1 MSDIMTN
8 HPAEKIAVRDLKVD
22 GPFWGALKRDL
33 LLSYRRKSDLINP
46 LIFFL
51 MVATLFPL
59 GVSPD
64 SVFLAEVAP
73 GVVWVAALLATLL
86 SMDSLFRSDFE
97 DGTLEQLLLSPQP
110 LFMVVLAKVLAHWML
125 TGLPLTLMAPLLGV
139 MLFLPADGMSGLVL
153 SLLLGTPTLSLVG
166 AIGAALTVGL
176 RKGGVLISLLVLPLY
191 IPVLI
196 FGTAS
201 IQAALTGLPVG
212 GYMAIL
218 GAMLAL
224 GLIMAPLAISAALR
238 ISVSG

>member
-1 MSDIMTN
+1 MEQLVTN
-8 HPAEKIAVRDLKVD
+8 EQSKSAGDSVLILFWAV
-22 GPFWGALKRDL
+22 LKRDL
-33 LLSYRRKSDLINP
+33 MLAYRKKSDLFNP

-59 GVSPD
+59 GVSPEPD
-64 SVFLAEVAP
+64 FLAEVAP

-97 DGTLEQLLLSPQP
+97 DGTLEQTLLSPQP
-110 LFMVVLAKVLAHWML
+110 LFIVVLAKVLAHWMMS
-125 TGLPLTLMAPLLGV
+125 GLPLTVLAPLLGV
-139 MLFLPADGMSGLVL
+139 MLFLPSEGMSGLMI
-153 SLLLGTPTLSLVG
+153 SLLLGTPTLSLIG

-196 FGTAS
+196 FGTSAV
-201 IQAALTGLPVG
+201 QAAVTGLPLAG
-212 GYMAIL
+212 FFALL

-224 GLIMAPLAISAALR
+224 GLVMAPLAIGAALR

>member
-1 MSDIMTN
+1 M
-8 HPAEKIAVRDLKVD
+8 EKIVTNEQSGSEGSSVSGLFGAV
-22 GPFWGALKRDL
+22 LKRDL
-33 LLSYRRKSDLINP
+33 MLAYRKKSDLFNP

-59 GVSPD
+59 GVSPEPD
-64 SVFLAEVAP
+64 FLAEVAP

-97 DGTLEQLLLSPQP
+97 DGTLEQTLLSPQP
-110 LFMVVLAKVLAHWML
+110 LFIVVLAKVLAHWMMS
-125 TGLPLTLMAPLLGV
+125 GLPLTLLAPLLGV
-139 MLFLPADGMSGLVL
+139 MLFLPAEGMSGLML
-153 SLLLGTPTLSLVG
+153 SLLIGTPTLSLIG

-196 FGTAS
+196 FGTSAV
-201 IQAALTGLPVG
+201 QAAVTGLPLAG
-212 GYMAIL
+212 FFALL
-218 GAMLAL
+218 GAILAL
-224 GLIMAPLAISAALR
+224 GLVMAPLAIAAALR

>member
-1 MSDIMTN
+1 MEQILTNERSDS
-8 HPAEKIAVRDLKVD
+8 AENTLMGLFWAV
-22 GPFWGALKRDL
+22 LKRDL
-33 LLSYRRKSDLINP
+33 MLAYRKKSDLFNP
-46 LIFFL
+46 LVFFL

-59 GVSPD
+59 GVSPEPD
-64 SVFLAEVAP
+64 FLAEVAP

-97 DGTLEQLLLSPQP
+97 DGTLEQTLLSPQP
-110 LFMVVLAKVLAHWML
+110 LFVIVLSKVLAHWMMS
-125 TGLPLTLMAPLLGV
+125 GLPLTLLAPLLGV
-139 MLFLPADGMSGLVL
+139 MLFLPAEGMSGLML

-196 FGTAS
+196 FGTSAV
-201 IQAALTGLPVG
+201 QAAVTGLPLAG
-212 GYMAIL
+212 FFALL

-224 GLIMAPLAISAALR
+224 GVVMAPLAIAAALR

>member
-1 MSDIMTN
+1 MNQMVTN
-8 HPAEKIAVRDLKVD
+8 EQSKQVNDSVLGLFWAV
-22 GPFWGALKRDL
+22 LKRDL
-33 LLSYRRKSDLINP
+33 MLAYRRKSDLFNP

-59 GVSPD
+59 GVSPEPE
-64 SVFLAEVAP
+64 FLAEVAP

-97 DGTLEQLLLSPQP
+97 DGTLEQTLLSPQP
-110 LFMVVLAKVLAHWML
+110 LFIIVLAKVLAHWMMS
-125 TGLPLTLMAPLLGV
+125 GLPLTILAPLLGV
-139 MLFLPADGMSGLVL
+139 MLFLPSEGMGGLML
-153 SLLLGTPTLSLVG
+153 SLLLGTPTLSLIG

-196 FGTAS
+196 FGTSAV
-201 IQAALTGLPVG
+201 QAAVTGLPLAG
-212 GYMAIL
+212 FFALL

-224 GLIMAPLAISAALR
+224 GVVMAPLAIGAALR

>member
-1 MSDIMTN
+1 MEQIVTKEQSKSADESVLN
-8 HPAEKIAVRDLKVD
+8 LFWAV
-22 GPFWGALKRDL
+22 LKRDL
-33 LLSYRRKSDLINP
+33 MLAYRKKSDLFNP

-59 GVSPD
+59 GVSPEPD
-64 SVFLAEVAP
+64 FLAEVAP

-97 DGTLEQLLLSPQP
+97 DGTLEQTLLSPQP
-110 LFMVVLAKVLAHWML
+110 LFIVVLAKVLAHWMMS
-125 TGLPLTLMAPLLGV
+125 GLPLTLLAPLLGV
-139 MLFLPADGMSGLVL
+139 MLFLPAEGMSGLMM
-153 SLLLGTPTLSLVG
+153 SLLLGTPTLSLIG

-196 FGTAS
+196 FGTSAV
-201 IQAALTGLPVG
+201 QAAVTGLPLAG
-212 GYMAIL
+212 FFALL

-224 GLIMAPLAISAALR
+224 GFVIAPLAISAALR

>member
-1 MSDIMTN
+1 MSEMLTN
-8 HPAEKIAVRDLKVD
+8 EPVQSSEQTLRGLFLAV
-22 GPFWGALKRDL
+22 LKRDL
-33 LLSYRRKSDLINP
+33 LLSYRRRSDLVNP

-59 GVSPD
+59 GVSPEPD
-64 SVFLAEVAP
+64 FLAQLAP
-73 GVVWVAALLATLL
+73 GVVWVAALLSTLL
-86 SMDSLFRSDFE
+86 SMDSVFRSDFE
-97 DGTLEQLLLSPQP
+97 DGTLEQTLLSPQP
-110 LFMVVLAKVLAHWML
+110 LFVVVLGKVIAHWML
-125 TGLPLTLMAPLLGV
+125 TGLPLALLAPVLGI
-139 MLFLPADGMSGLVL
+139 MLFLPDGGMSGLMI

-196 FGTAS
+196 FGTSAV
-201 IQAALTGLPVG
+201 QAAVTGLPLG
-212 GYMAIL
+212 GYLALL

-224 GLIMAPLAISAALR
+224 GIVMAPLAIGAALR